1 LQPFGRAADAGLWLR
16 LVGGTFLFCLGVSM
30 FRSQPKMQP
39 PPRGVNGLIGA
50 YATTFVLTIS
60 NPVTILSFVAIYA
73 GWHVESL
80 QGNYWGAATLTLG
93 VFLGSALWWVGLF
106 IGLTACR
113 ERFQIRDVAAI
124 GVVPPPS
131 VERHEDD
138 DRIASLRVRTRERR
152 DHREGW
158 DQKREATGD
167 LTFTA
172 DRLLAGGRGG

>member
-1 LQPFGRAADAGLWLR
+1 LPEQFAGPDAFVCRQIELHVLHVATPAHELGWESR

-113 ERFQIRDVAAI
+113 ERFSLEFLRRVHQISGMVIAGF
-124 GVVPPPS
+124 GVLVLSS
-131 VERHEDD
+131 V
-138 DRIASLRVRTRERR
+138 VV
-152 DHREGW
+152 GYFN
-158 DQKREATGD
+158 
-167 LTFTA
+167 LTVF
-172 DRLLAGGRGG
+172 